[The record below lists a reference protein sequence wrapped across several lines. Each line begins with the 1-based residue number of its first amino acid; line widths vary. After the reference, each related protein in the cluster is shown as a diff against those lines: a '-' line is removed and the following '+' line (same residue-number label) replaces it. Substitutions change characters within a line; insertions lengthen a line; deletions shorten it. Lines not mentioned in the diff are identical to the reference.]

1 MNKIIVSKSAGY
13 SASKLTSTLV
23 GSSSSSRPSTSI
35 ATSSSTFTSR
45 SPRLQSYLSASEER
59 SKMVG
64 GPSGIGGSSVPLRGV
79 SSYTSSALAPPGHPS
94 SRSSRYDLES
104 SRSRSYSHSG
114 LYDHTSYRSRSA
126 SVRETSPYDQERD
139 RDLVLSMRSQSAMS
153 SRANSATRRALDV
166 PPSTYTSSARLT

>member
-1 MNKIIVSKSAGY
+1 MNKHLFLSLKSAGY
-13 SASKLTSTLV
+13 STSKLTSTLAA
-23 GSSSSSRPSTSI
+23 SSSSRPSTSI

-64 GPSGIGGSSVPLRGV
+64 PSGMSVPLRGV
-79 SSYTSSALAPPGHPS
+79 SSYTSSAGLAPPGGPP
-94 SRSSRYDLES
+94 RSSRYDLES

-114 LYDHTSYRSRSA
+114 LYDHTSYRSRSS

>member
-64 GPSGIGGSSVPLRGV
+64 GPSGIGSSVPLRGV